1 MCSANKCASFVT
13 WGTAWQNSA
22 GYHNTVNVS
31 LQNKGSGAINI
42 PYNVTLTAPGYT
54 KLDQV
59 SNMWHVEALSLCMI
73 HSLSAWSGCTAQ
85 ADAQHMTASG
95 KHP

>member
-1 MCSANKCASFVT
+1 MPSIRPADTFWGVCSANKCASFVT

-31 LQNKGSGAINI
+31 LQNKGSGSINI

-59 SNMWHVEALSLCMI
+59 SMRTLL
-73 HSLSAWSGCTAQ
+73 L
-85 ADAQHMTASG
+85 
-95 KHP
+95 